1 MKKYASITIKAPTCN
16 KNITI
21 DITDC
26 AGITE
31 IFDKTIRLSIP
42 QIIRVILIAIGLTL
56 KTDIPVSSDMIHP
69 FKPVISIVQIINYRI
84 YHK

>member
-31 IFDKTIRLSIP
+31 IFDKIDEAVRITEDNFSKKKNVRYIP
-42 QIIRVILIAIGLTL
+42 IYALFCL
-56 KTDIPVSSDMIHP
+56 KE
-69 FKPVISIVQIINYRI
+69 NL
-84 YHK
+84 

>member
-31 IFDKTIRLSIP
+31 IFDKIDEVIRENKLL
-42 QIIRVILIAIGLTL
+42 QKGDRL
-56 KTDIPVSSDMIHP
+56 D
-69 FKPVISIVQIINYRI
+69 FINFFETEE
-84 YHK
+84 K